1 MSLEEV
7 SLEEL
12 PELLSGLEEVSL
24 EEPPELLS
32 GLEVVSLEELPE
44 LLSGWLGA
52 ASPEELLLSA
62 GGF

>member
-1 MSLEEV
+1 MEEV

-12 PELLSGLEEVSL
+12 PELLSGLEVVSL
-24 EEPPELLS
+24 EELPELLS

-44 LLSGWLGA
+44 LLSGWLGVV
-52 ASPEELLLSA
+52 SLEELLLSA